1 LSAGCDSCG
10 DDLASRQAT
19 TLWLVLAINAV
30 MFVVEATAGVLAR
43 STSLLADAGD
53 MLGDTLAYS
62 TSLYVLNR
70 SAHGKAKAAMVKG
83 AIMAVFGVVVFSEAA
98 FKIQTGITP
107 TAVTMGAVAALAL
120 VANVICFGL
129 LFRHRG
135 DDVNMRSVWLCS
147 RNDVI
152 ANVAVMTAALGVWI
166 SNSFWPDLLV
176 GVAIALL
183 FFSSAFQVIRE
194 ATQILN
200 APEPQGQA
208 S

>member
-1 LSAGCDSCG
+1 
-10 DDLASRQAT
+10 
-19 TLWLVLAINAV
+19 
-30 MFVVEATAGVLAR
+30 
-43 STSLLADAGD
+43 
-53 MLGDTLAYS
+53 
-62 TSLYVLNR
+62 
-70 SAHGKAKAAMVKG
+70 
-83 AIMAVFGVVVFSEAA
+83 
-98 FKIQTGITP
+98 
-107 TAVTMGAVAALAL
+107 MGAVAALAL

-208 S
+208 N